1 MLGIPARPKLQA
13 LLSWFGRNPLIPNLW
28 SRKQADPARYLP
40 DKGVIARLPADLS
53 FLCRQPFH

>member
-13 LLSWFGRNPLIPNLW
+13 LLSWFGRNPLVPNRLEP
-28 SRKQADPARYLP
+28 QAGRSGLILP

-53 FLCRQPFH
+53 FLRRQPFH